1 MASNHFDLVAKAVN
15 DIQNENNT
23 TMSGMLGNRFSTRYR
38 IIQLLEAYYSRPAT
52 VFFSE
57 DNRTMLKYAI
67 DDIYNYSLL
76 EQSKYMLGKMLRTS
90 SDDDIVEYVL
100 DMRKSGNLCRIDDNK
115 VNHKDPSI
123 ICSMGLKY
131 EA

>member
-1 MASNHFDLVAKAVN
+1 
-15 DIQNENNT
+15 
-23 TMSGMLGNRFSTRYR
+23 
-38 IIQLLEAYYSRPAT
+38 
-52 VFFSE
+52 
-57 DNRTMLKYAI
+57 MLKYAI

-115 VNHKDPSI
+115 INHKDPSI